1 MTREHGHVDFIAP
14 KPGEHATMP
23 IEQFLAPLDDEA
35 LHILIEVA
43 YSLLNERRMEREPG
57 H

>member
-14 KPGEHATMP
+14 EPGEHVTMP

-43 YSLLNERRMEREPG
+43 YSLLDERRMEREP
-57 H
+57 